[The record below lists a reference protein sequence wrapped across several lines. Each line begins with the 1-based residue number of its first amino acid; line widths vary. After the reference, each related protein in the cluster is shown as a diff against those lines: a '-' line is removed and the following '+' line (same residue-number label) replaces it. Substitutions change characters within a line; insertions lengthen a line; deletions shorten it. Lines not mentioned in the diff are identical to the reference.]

1 MPVAMTNPL
10 SQRPILENILACDKG
25 MKFAQTFLEAA
36 NECVK
41 TLGKCRTSSSR
52 ATLLSAYN
60 AMVMHGDEC
69 EKCSRVQS
77 GLS

>member
-1 MPVAMTNPL
+1 MPPATNHL
-10 SQRPILENILACDKG
+10 SQGPIVENIPACDKA
-25 MKFAQTFLEAA
+25 MRFAQTFLEAA
-36 NECVK
+36 SECVN

-69 EKCSRVQS
+69 EKCSQVQ
-77 GLS
+77 LDLN